1 MKKKIIIGGVI
12 AIFVLS
18 FAYVSYKM
26 LSKDSNIQTSKNVSI
41 GAEKEEKTDIKEHQN
56 NNSNDLDKS
65 DLDKKIPVENG
76 FKTTITG
83 GSNEQEVIDNNIL
96 LENSSIPIV
105 DRLEAKRVAENFVQA
120 IVSFDISDKDSTVEK
135 AVKYVTKD
143 KVDEVRSFYKN
154 LGLNQDIK
162 KTVITNLYSE
172 EEENKENN
180 LYLYF
185 YVAVDVDLIDKYDQ
199 ETKGTGDSYEVKLIK
214 EDGKYKV
221 VEYHIDK

>member
-41 GAEKEEKTDIKEHQN
+41 GAEKEEKTDIKEPQN